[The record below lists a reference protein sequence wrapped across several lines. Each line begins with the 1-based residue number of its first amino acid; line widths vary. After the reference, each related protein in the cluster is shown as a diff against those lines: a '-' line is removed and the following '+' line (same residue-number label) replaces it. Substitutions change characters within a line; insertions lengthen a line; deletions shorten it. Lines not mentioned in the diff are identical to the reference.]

1 VSARLA
7 AVLVVSLLLAGC
19 GEDEPPVASATP
31 TPTATASPSP
41 APTEVATAGPSG
53 KSGKDCSKAEDFS
66 GEPKVQPANDVVEAP
81 GYFRFYKSERGPGKT
96 MRFYAVL
103 DGDPA
108 ALATRRDDALNFLVQ
123 NAGYAP
129 VSNAFKGGVRASA
142 KLESPEH
149 KVDVVVTPLCEGKL
163 RVRYTVT

>member
-1 VSARLA
+1 MSARLA
-7 AVLVVSLLLAGC
+7 AVALGVSLVLAGC
-19 GEDEPPVASATP
+19 GEDEPPVVAA
-31 TPTATASPSP
+31 TPTATASPTP

-53 KSGKDCSKAEDFS
+53 KTGKDCAKAEDFS
-66 GEPKVQPANDVVEAP
+66 GEPKVAPADDVVEAP
-81 GYFRFYKSERGPGKT
+81 AYFRFYRSERGPGKA

-149 KVDVVVTPLCEGKL
+149 ELDLVVTPLCEGKL
-163 RVRYTVT
+163 RQVTV